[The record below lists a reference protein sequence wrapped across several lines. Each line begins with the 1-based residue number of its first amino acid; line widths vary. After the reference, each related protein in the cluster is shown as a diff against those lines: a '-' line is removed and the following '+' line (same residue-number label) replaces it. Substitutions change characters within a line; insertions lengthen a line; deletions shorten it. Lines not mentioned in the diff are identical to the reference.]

1 MAEEPDCSIE
11 GHRSD
16 CAEYELVEDHT
27 DLKGNVIFVD
37 EKLEFSINFHSL
49 PKLPDGF
56 MGWCFP
62 FYGDDTVK
70 YKNDELK

>member
-1 MAEEPDCSIE
+1 
-11 GHRSD
+11 
-16 CAEYELVEDHT
+16 VEDHT